1 MSLLS
6 EARYSSLIADGR
18 VNFNDFYGSFIGEMG
33 IEAETS
39 SQMHINTQTMKGQIT
54 NTREGVKGV
63 SLDEEM
69 SNLIKYQ
76 HAFTAAA
83 RIITAV
89 DEMIQTVVS
98 RLGLVGR

>member
-1 MSLLS
+1 
-6 EARYSSLIADGR
+6 
-18 VNFNDFYGSFIGEMG
+18 MG

-54 NTREGVKGV
+54 NAREGVKGV